1 MESTGTA
8 AGAAAERP
16 GISQRIERLPMTSY
30 QRIIG
35 IIIVVA
41 WFFDA
46 VDLGTMTFLLPSIMK
61 EFGLDNV
68 RAGLLGSM
76 SFVGMFFGTMSAGFL
91 SDKLGRKTILQWSM
105 IVWGIAGLLTACSW
119 NITSLFVFRFILGLG
134 LGAELPVG
142 TSMLPEF
149 LPKGSRG
156 RYVAVMEGLLPV
168 GIITAGVLAYF
179 IVPSV
184 GWRFVF
190 VAEALPAL
198 WLLVIRRKIPESP
211 RWLEAVGLTDEADKV
226 MTAMEKEVEKRSGK
240 PLPPITGTGSVEKGK
255 AKISG
260 FAQLWSGGYYKRT
273 IMLWILWPA
282 GLFGFYGLTTWFG
295 SLLMAKGFSMT
306 KSIGFIIMI
315 TSGGIPGFILAT
327 YLIDKIGRKPVV
339 IFGLIMTAVSAYFY
353 GQAVS
358 YNVLFFCG
366 CMLNFFQYAMWSAI
380 YAYTPELYPTHIR
393 ATGAGMASSVGR
405 IGAILGP
412 YAMGALMGA
421 YGSGSVF
428 TLAGSL
434 FGFAALVTLLLG
446 PETKGKTLEDIN
458 K

>member
-1 MESTGTA
+1 MEK
-8 AGAAAERP
+8 P

-46 VDLGTMTFLLPSIMK
+46 VDLGTMTFLLPALMK
-61 EFGLDNV
+61 EFKLTNIN
-68 RAGLLGSM
+68 AGLLGSM
-76 SFVGMFFGTMSAGFL
+76 SFVGMLFGTMFSGFL

-105 IVWGIAGLLTACSW
+105 IIWGVAGLLTACSW
-119 NITSLFVFRFILGLG
+119 NISSLFVFRFILGIG
-134 LGAELPVG
+134 LGAELPVA

-156 RYVAVMEGLLPV
+156 RYMAIMEGLLPA
-168 GIITAGVLAYF
+168 GIITAGALAFF
-179 IVPSV
+179 IVPV
-184 GWRFVF
+184 AGWRFVF
-190 VAEALPAL
+190 VVEALPAL
-198 WLLVIRRKIPESP
+198 WLLVIRRNLPESP
-211 RWLEAVGLTDEADKV
+211 RWLEAVGRAEEADKI
-226 MTAMEKEVEKRSGK
+226 MTAMEIEVEKRHGK
-240 PLPPITGTGSVEKGK
+240 PLPPAVGPNHLEKK
-255 AKISG
+255 QAQQSG
-260 FAQLWSGGYYKRT
+260 FAELWSKKYFKRT

-327 YLIDKIGRKPVV
+327 YLIDRIGRKPVV
-339 IFGLIMTAVSAYFY
+339 MFGLILTAAAAYFY
-353 GQAVS
+353 GQAGT
-358 YNVLFFCG
+358 YNMLFFWG
-366 CMLNFFQYAMWSAI
+366 CLLNFFQYAMWSAI

-412 YAMGALMGA
+412 YAMGAMMNA
-421 YGSGSVF
+421 YGAGSVF
-428 TLAGSL
+428 SLAAAIL
-434 FGFAALVTLLLG
+434 GFAALTILLLG
-446 PETKGKTLEDIN
+446 PETKGKTLEEIN